1 MLCDLLKSAVE
12 GDNIYLFVPNLIGYA
27 RIILALLSFYTM
39 PYYPTPT
46 LIFYFLSAFLDVFD
60 GYAARYL
67 NQSTKFGALLDQLT
81 DRIGTLCLIFVL
93 GYFYP
98 KYMFWFQ
105 LSVAIDIA
113 SHWIHTQVSLMT
125 GKTSHKTIDLNEN
138 PILRLYYTNRIVL
151 FSFCFANEVFYFALY
166 MLYFYEGPI
175 VIGSVGFWRL
185 CVYLSGPVSA
195 AKTVISVIQMVA
207 ACMNC
212 KEIDMAEHRAAAAAA
227 KAAKAN

>member
-1 MLCDLLKSAVE
+1 MDH
-12 GDNIYLFVPNLIGYA
+12 YLTT
-27 RIILALLSFYTM
+27 YTW
-39 PYYPTPT
+39 
-46 LIFYFLSAFLDVFD
+46 
-60 GYAARYL
+60 
-67 NQSTKFGALLDQLT
+67 QHQ
-81 DRIGTLCLIFVL
+81 VL

-175 VIGSVGFWRL
+175 GKCARCNLPGIYALLCSYNRFVYRSVIGSVGFWRL

-212 KEIDMAEHRAAAAAA
+212 KEIDMAERRAAAAAA